1 MHMSEPTY
9 WAEAVEYLKSTDP
22 ILSEIIDENL
32 RPFLSPNGNVG
43 NTLIKSIV
51 GQQISVKAADSVWRK
66 MEGRLGKVIP
76 ENIVLSNLQD
86 LRECGLSMRK
96 SEYILD
102 FSKSWVDS
110 LRDLDWFSMD
120 DEGIRSRLLELR
132 GVGPWTVDMVMI
144 FALGQPDVLPL
155 GDIGLIRAIE
165 KTYAGGSNLR
175 VEEILDISS
184 GWSPYRTVATWYLWR
199 VVDPEPVNY

>member
-1 MHMSEPTY
+1 MSEPAY
-9 WAEAVEYLKSTDP
+9 WAKAVEYLKSTDP

-32 RPFLSPNGNVG
+32 HPFLSPNGNVG

-66 MEGRLGKVIP
+66 MEDLLGTVIP
-76 ENIVLSNLQD
+76 ENIVLYDLQD

-96 SEYILD
+96 SEYMLD
-102 FSKSWVDS
+102 FSRLWVDS
-110 LRDLDWFSMD
+110 LSDLDWFSMD
-120 DEGIRSRLLELR
+120 DEGVRSRLLEIR

-144 FALGQPDVLPL
+144 FALGQPDILPL

-165 KTYAGGSNLR
+165 KTYASGSNLG
-175 VEEILDISS
+175 VEEILDIST

-199 VVDPEPVNY
+199 VIDPEPVNY

>member
-1 MHMSEPTY
+1 MSGPPY
-9 WAEAVEYLKSTDP
+9 WAKAVEYLKSNDS
-22 ILSEIIDENL
+22 ILSRVIDENL
-32 RPFLSPNGNVG
+32 RPFLSPNGDVG

-66 MEGRLGKVIP
+66 MTGLLGTVIP
-76 ENIVLSNLQD
+76 ENIVSCDLQD
-86 LRECGLSMRK
+86 LRGCGLSMRK

-102 FSKSWVDS
+102 FSRLWVDS
-110 LRDLDWFSMD
+110 LSDLDWFSMD
-120 DEGIRSRLLELR
+120 GEDVRSRLLELR

-144 FALGQPDVLPL
+144 FALGQPDILPL

-165 KTYAGGSNLR
+165 KTYAGGSNLG
-175 VEEILDISS
+175 VEDLLDISA

>member
-1 MHMSEPTY
+1 MSEPTY
-9 WAEAVEYLKSTDP
+9 WTKAVKHLRLADP
-22 ILSEIIDENL
+22 ILSDIIDENL

-51 GQQISVKAADSVWRK
+51 GQQISVKAADSVWRQ
-66 MEGRLGKVIP
+66 MEGLLGTVVP
-76 ENIVLSNLQD
+76 ENIVLYNLQD
-86 LRECGLSMRK
+86 LRGCGLSMRK

-102 FSKSWVDS
+102 FSRLWVDS
-110 LRDLDWFSMD
+110 LSGLDWFSMD
-120 DEGIRSRLLELR
+120 GEGVRSRLLEIR

-144 FALGQPDVLPL
+144 FALGQPDILPL

-165 KTYAGGSNLR
+165 KTYAGGSNLG
-175 VEEILDISS
+175 VEEILDIST

>member
-1 MHMSEPTY
+1 MSEPAY
-9 WAEAVEYLKSTDP
+9 WAKAVEYLKSTDP

-32 RPFLSPNGNVG
+32 HPFLSPNGNVG

-66 MEGRLGKVIP
+66 MEDLLGTVIP
-76 ENIVLSNLQD
+76 ENIVLYDLQD

-96 SEYILD
+96 SEYMLD
-102 FSKSWVDS
+102 FSKLWVDS
-110 LRDLDWFSMD
+110 LSDLDWFSMD
-120 DEGIRSRLLELR
+120 DEGVRSRLLEIR

-144 FALGQPDVLPL
+144 FALGQPDILPL

-165 KTYAGGSNLR
+165 KTYARGSNLG
-175 VEEILDISS
+175 VEEILDIST

>member
-1 MHMSEPTY
+1 MSGPPY
-9 WAEAVEYLKSTDP
+9 WAKAVEYLKSNDS
-22 ILSEIIDENL
+22 ILSRVIDENL
-32 RPFLSPNGNVG
+32 RPFLSPNGDVG

-66 MEGRLGKVIP
+66 MTSLLGTVIP
-76 ENIVLSNLQD
+76 ENIVSCDLQD
-86 LRECGLSMRK
+86 LRGCGLSMRK

-102 FSKSWVDS
+102 FSRLWVDS
-110 LRDLDWFSMD
+110 LSDLDWFSMD
-120 DEGIRSRLLELR
+120 GEDVRSRLLELR

-144 FALGQPDVLPL
+144 FALGQPDILPL

-165 KTYAGGSNLR
+165 KTYAGGSNLG
-175 VEEILDISS
+175 VEDLLDISA

>member
-1 MHMSEPTY
+1 MSEPAY
-9 WAEAVEYLKSTDP
+9 WAKAVEYLKSTDP

-32 RPFLSPNGNVG
+32 HPFLSPNGNVG

-66 MEGRLGKVIP
+66 MEDLLGTVIP
-76 ENIVLSNLQD
+76 ENIVLYDLQD
-86 LRECGLSMRK
+86 LRECGLLMRK
-96 SEYILD
+96 SEYMLD
-102 FSKSWVDS
+102 FSKLWVDS
-110 LRDLDWFSMD
+110 LSDLDWFSMD
-120 DEGIRSRLLELR
+120 DEGVKSRLLEIR

-144 FALGQPDVLPL
+144 FALGQPDILPL

-165 KTYAGGSNLR
+165 KTYARGSNLG
-175 VEEILDISS
+175 VEEILDIST

-199 VVDPEPVNY
+199 VIDPEPVNY

>member
-1 MHMSEPTY
+1 MSEPAY
-9 WAEAVEYLKSTDP
+9 WAKAVEYLQSTDP

-32 RPFLSPNGNVG
+32 HPFLSPNGNVG

-66 MEGRLGKVIP
+66 MEDLLGTVIP
-76 ENIVLSNLQD
+76 ENIVLYDLQD

-96 SEYILD
+96 SEYMLD
-102 FSKSWVDS
+102 FSRLWVDS
-110 LRDLDWFSMD
+110 LSDLDWFSMD
-120 DEGIRSRLLELR
+120 DEGVRSRLLEIR

-144 FALGQPDVLPL
+144 FALGQPDILPL
-155 GDIGLIRAIE
+155 GDVGLIRAIE
-165 KTYAGGSNLR
+165 KTYARGSNLG
-175 VEEILDISS
+175 VEEILDIST

-199 VVDPEPVNY
+199 VIDPEPVNY

>member
-1 MHMSEPTY
+1 MSGPPY
-9 WAEAVEYLKSTDP
+9 WPKAVEYLKSNDS
-22 ILSEIIDENL
+22 ILSRVIDENL
-32 RPFLSPNGNVG
+32 RPFLSPNGDVG

-66 MEGRLGKVIP
+66 MTGLLGTVIP
-76 ENIVLSNLQD
+76 ENIVSCDLQD
-86 LRECGLSMRK
+86 LRGCGLSMRK

-102 FSKSWVDS
+102 FSRLWVDS
-110 LRDLDWFSMD
+110 LSDLDWFSMD
-120 DEGIRSRLLELR
+120 GEDVRSRLLELR

-144 FALGQPDVLPL
+144 FALGQPDILPL

-165 KTYAGGSNLR
+165 KTYAGGSNLG
-175 VEEILDISS
+175 VEDLLDISA

>member
-1 MHMSEPTY
+1 MSGPPY
-9 WAEAVEYLKSTDP
+9 WAKAVEYLKSNDS
-22 ILSEIIDENL
+22 ILSRVIDENL
-32 RPFLSPNGNVG
+32 RPFLSPNGDVG

-66 MEGRLGKVIP
+66 MTGLLGTVIP
-76 ENIVLSNLQD
+76 ENIVSCDLQD
-86 LRECGLSMRK
+86 LRGCGLSMRK

-102 FSKSWVDS
+102 FSRLWVDS
-110 LRDLDWFSMD
+110 LNDLDWFSMD
-120 DEGIRSRLLELR
+120 GKDVRSRLLELR

-144 FALGQPDVLPL
+144 FALGQPDILPL

-165 KTYAGGSNLR
+165 KTYAGGSNLE
-175 VEEILDISS
+175 VEDLLDISA

>member
-1 MHMSEPTY
+1 MSEPAY
-9 WAEAVEYLKSTDP
+9 WAKAVEYLKSTDP

-32 RPFLSPNGNVG
+32 HPFLSPNGNVG

-66 MEGRLGKVIP
+66 MEDLLGTVIP
-76 ENIVLSNLQD
+76 ENIVLYDLQD

-96 SEYILD
+96 SEYMLD
-102 FSKSWVDS
+102 FSRLWVDS
-110 LRDLDWFSMD
+110 LSDLDWFSMD
-120 DEGIRSRLLELR
+120 DEGVRSRLLGIR

-144 FALGQPDVLPL
+144 FALGQPDILPL

-165 KTYAGGSNLR
+165 KTYARGSNLG
-175 VEEILDISS
+175 VEEILDIST

-199 VVDPEPVNY
+199 VIDPEPVNY

>member
-1 MHMSEPTY
+1 MSGPPY
-9 WAEAVEYLKSTDP
+9 WPKAVEYLKSNDS
-22 ILSEIIDENL
+22 ILSRVIDENL
-32 RPFLSPNGNVG
+32 RPFLSPNGDVG

-66 MEGRLGKVIP
+66 MTGLLGTVIP
-76 ENIVLSNLQD
+76 ENIVSCDLQD
-86 LRECGLSMRK
+86 LRGCGLSMRK

-102 FSKSWVDS
+102 FSRLWVDS
-110 LRDLDWFSMD
+110 LNDLDWFSMD
-120 DEGIRSRLLELR
+120 GKDVRSRLLELR

-144 FALGQPDVLPL
+144 FALGQPDILPL

-165 KTYAGGSNLR
+165 KTYAGGSNLE
-175 VEEILDISS
+175 VEDLLDISA

>member
-1 MHMSEPTY
+1 MSEPAY
-9 WAEAVEYLKSTDP
+9 WAKAVEYLKSTDP

-32 RPFLSPNGNVG
+32 HPFLSPNGNVG

-51 GQQISVKAADSVWRK
+51 GQQISVRAADSVWRK
-66 MEGRLGKVIP
+66 MEDLLGTVIP
-76 ENIVLSNLQD
+76 ENIVLYDLQD

-96 SEYILD
+96 SEYMLD
-102 FSKSWVDS
+102 FSRLWVDS
-110 LRDLDWFSMD
+110 LSDIDWFSMD
-120 DEGIRSRLLELR
+120 DESVRSRLLEIR

-144 FALGQPDVLPL
+144 FALGQPDILPL

-165 KTYAGGSNLR
+165 KTYARGSNLG
-175 VEEILDISS
+175 VEEILDIST

-199 VVDPEPVNY
+199 VIDPEPVNY

>member
-1 MHMSEPTY
+1 MSEPTY
-9 WAEAVEYLKSTDP
+9 WTKAVKHLRLADP
-22 ILSEIIDENL
+22 ILSDIIDENL

-51 GQQISVKAADSVWRK
+51 GQQISVKAADSVWRQ
-66 MEGRLGKVIP
+66 MEGLLGTVVP
-76 ENIVLSNLQD
+76 ENIVLYNLQD
-86 LRECGLSMRK
+86 LRGCGLSMRK

-102 FSKSWVDS
+102 FSRLWVDS
-110 LRDLDWFSMD
+110 LSDLDWFSMD
-120 DEGIRSRLLELR
+120 GDGVRSRLLEIR

-144 FALGQPDVLPL
+144 FALGQPDILPL

-165 KTYAGGSNLR
+165 KTYAGGSNLG
-175 VEEILDISS
+175 VDEILDIST

>member
-1 MHMSEPTY
+1 MSEPAY
-9 WAEAVEYLKSTDP
+9 WAKAVEYLKSNDS
-22 ILSEIIDENL
+22 ILSDIIDENL
-32 RPFLSPNGNVG
+32 HPFLSPNGNVG

-66 MEGRLGKVIP
+66 MEDLLGTVIP
-76 ENIVLSNLQD
+76 ENIVLYDLQD

-96 SEYILD
+96 SEYMLD
-102 FSKSWVDS
+102 FSRLWVDS
-110 LRDLDWFSMD
+110 LSDLDWFSMD
-120 DEGIRSRLLELR
+120 DEGVRSRLLGIR

-144 FALGQPDVLPL
+144 FALGQPDILPL

-165 KTYAGGSNLR
+165 KTYARGSNLG
-175 VEEILDISS
+175 VEEILDIST

-199 VVDPEPVNY
+199 VIDPEPVNY

>member
-1 MHMSEPTY
+1 MAEPPY
-9 WAEAVEYLKSTDP
+9 WAKAVEHLKSADP
-22 ILSEIIDENL
+22 ILSGIIDENL

-66 MEGRLGKVIP
+66 MSGLLGAVIP
-76 ENIVLSNLQD
+76 ENIVLYDFQD

-102 FSKSWVDS
+102 FSRLWVDS
-110 LRDLDWFSMD
+110 LSDFDWFSMD
-120 DEGIRSRLLELR
+120 GANVRSRLLELR

-144 FALGQPDVLPL
+144 FALGQPDILPL

-165 KTYAGGSNLR
+165 KTYAGGSNLG

>member
-1 MHMSEPTY
+1 MAEPPY
-9 WAEAVEYLKSTDP
+9 WAKAVEHLKSADP
-22 ILSEIIDENL
+22 ILSDIIDENL
-32 RPFLSPNGNVG
+32 RPFLSSNGNVG

-66 MEGRLGKVIP
+66 MSGLLGAVIP
-76 ENIVLSNLQD
+76 ENIVLYDFQD

-102 FSKSWVDS
+102 FSRLWVDS
-110 LRDLDWFSMD
+110 LSDLDWFSMD
-120 DEGIRSRLLELR
+120 GANVRSRLLELR

-144 FALGQPDVLPL
+144 FALGQPDILPL

-165 KTYAGGSNLR
+165 KTYAGGSNLG
-175 VEEILDISS
+175 VEEILDIST

>member
-1 MHMSEPTY
+1 MSGPPY
-9 WAEAVEYLKSTDP
+9 WAKAVEYLKSNDS
-22 ILSEIIDENL
+22 ILSRVIDENL
-32 RPFLSPNGNVG
+32 RPFLSPNGDVG

-66 MEGRLGKVIP
+66 MTGLLGTVIP
-76 ENIVLSNLQD
+76 ENIVSCDLQD
-86 LRECGLSMRK
+86 LRGCGLSMRK

-102 FSKSWVDS
+102 FSRLWVDS
-110 LRDLDWFSMD
+110 LSNLDWFSMD
-120 DEGIRSRLLELR
+120 GEDVRSRLLELR

-144 FALGQPDVLPL
+144 FALGQPDILPL

-165 KTYAGGSNLR
+165 KTYAGGSNLG
-175 VEEILDISS
+175 VEDLLDISA

>member
-1 MHMSEPTY
+1 MSEPSY
-9 WAEAVEYLKSTDP
+9 WAKAVEYLKSTDP

-32 RPFLSPNGNVG
+32 HPFLSPNGNVG

-66 MEGRLGKVIP
+66 MEDLLGTVIP
-76 ENIVLSNLQD
+76 ENIVLYDLQD

-96 SEYILD
+96 SEYMLD
-102 FSKSWVDS
+102 FSRLWVDS
-110 LRDLDWFSMD
+110 LSDLDWFSMD
-120 DEGIRSRLLELR
+120 DEGVRSRLLEIR

-144 FALGQPDVLPL
+144 FALGQPDILPL

-165 KTYAGGSNLR
+165 KTYARGSNLG
-175 VEEILDISS
+175 VEEILDIST

-199 VVDPEPVNY
+199 VIDPEPVNY

>member
-1 MHMSEPTY
+1 MSEPAY
-9 WAEAVEYLKSTDP
+9 WAKAVEYLKSNDP

-32 RPFLSPNGNVG
+32 HPFLSPNGNVG

-66 MEGRLGKVIP
+66 MEDLLGTVIP
-76 ENIVLSNLQD
+76 ENIVLYDLQD

-96 SEYILD
+96 SEYMLD
-102 FSKSWVDS
+102 FSRLWVDS
-110 LRDLDWFSMD
+110 LSDLDWFSMD
-120 DEGIRSRLLELR
+120 DEGVRSRLLEIR

-144 FALGQPDVLPL
+144 FALGQPDILPL

-165 KTYAGGSNLR
+165 KTYARGSNLG
-175 VEEILDISS
+175 VEEILDIST

-199 VVDPEPVNY
+199 VIDPEPVNY

>member
-1 MHMSEPTY
+1 MAEPPY
-9 WAEAVEYLKSTDP
+9 WAKAVEHLKSADP
-22 ILSEIIDENL
+22 MLSDIIDENL

-66 MEGRLGKVIP
+66 MSGLLGAVIP
-76 ENIVLSNLQD
+76 ENIVLYDFQD

-102 FSKSWVDS
+102 FSRLWVDS
-110 LRDLDWFSMD
+110 LSDLDWFSMD
-120 DEGIRSRLLELR
+120 GANVRSRLLELR

-144 FALGQPDVLPL
+144 FALGQPDILPL

-165 KTYAGGSNLR
+165 KTYAGGSNLG

-184 GWSPYRTVATWYLWR
+184 GWSTYRTLAQWYLWR

>member
-1 MHMSEPTY
+1 MSEPAY
-9 WAEAVEYLKSTDP
+9 WAKAVEYLKSTDP

-32 RPFLSPNGNVG
+32 HPFLSRNGNVG

-66 MEGRLGKVIP
+66 MEDLLGTVIP
-76 ENIVLSNLQD
+76 ENIVSYDLQD

-96 SEYILD
+96 SEYMLD
-102 FSKSWVDS
+102 FSRLWVDS
-110 LRDLDWFSMD
+110 LSDLDWFSMD
-120 DEGIRSRLLELR
+120 DEGVRSRLLGIR

-144 FALGQPDVLPL
+144 FALGQPDILPL

-165 KTYAGGSNLR
+165 KTYARGSNLG
-175 VEEILDISS
+175 VEEILDIST

-199 VVDPEPVNY
+199 VIDPEPVNY

>member
-1 MHMSEPTY
+1 MSGPPY
-9 WAEAVEYLKSTDP
+9 WPKAVEHLKSNDS
-22 ILSEIIDENL
+22 ILSRVIDENL
-32 RPFLSPNGNVG
+32 RPFLSPNGDVG

-66 MEGRLGKVIP
+66 MTGLLGTVIP
-76 ENIVLSNLQD
+76 ENIVSCDLQD
-86 LRECGLSMRK
+86 LRGCGLSMRK

-102 FSKSWVDS
+102 FSRLWVDS
-110 LRDLDWFSMD
+110 LNDLDWFSMD
-120 DEGIRSRLLELR
+120 GKDVRSRLLELR

-144 FALGQPDVLPL
+144 FALGQPDILPL

-165 KTYAGGSNLR
+165 KTYAGGSNLE
-175 VEEILDISS
+175 VEDLLDISA

>member
-1 MHMSEPTY
+1 MSEPTY
-9 WAEAVEYLKSTDP
+9 WTKAVKHLRLADP
-22 ILSEIIDENL
+22 ILSGVIDENL

-51 GQQISVKAADSVWRK
+51 GQQISVKAADSVWRQ
-66 MEGRLGKVIP
+66 MEGLLGTVVP
-76 ENIVLSNLQD
+76 EKIVLYNLQD
-86 LRECGLSMRK
+86 LRGCGLSMRK

-102 FSKSWVDS
+102 FSRLWVDS
-110 LRDLDWFSMD
+110 LIDLDWFSMD
-120 DEGIRSRLLELR
+120 GDEVRSRLLEIR

-144 FALGQPDVLPL
+144 FALGQPDILPL

-165 KTYAGGSNLR
+165 KTYAGGSNLGI
-175 VEEILDISS
+175 EEILDIST

>member
-1 MHMSEPTY
+1 MSEPAY
-9 WAEAVEYLKSTDP
+9 WAKAVEYLKSTDP

-32 RPFLSPNGNVG
+32 HPFLSPNGNVG

-66 MEGRLGKVIP
+66 MEDLLGTVIP
-76 ENIVLSNLQD
+76 ENIVLYDLQD

-96 SEYILD
+96 SEYMLD
-102 FSKSWVDS
+102 FSRLWVDS
-110 LRDLDWFSMD
+110 LSDLDWFSMD
-120 DEGIRSRLLELR
+120 DEGVRSRLLEIR

-144 FALGQPDVLPL
+144 FALGQPDILPL

-165 KTYAGGSNLR
+165 KTYARGSNLG
-175 VEEILDISS
+175 VEEILDIST

-199 VVDPEPVNY
+199 VIDPEPVNY

>member
-1 MHMSEPTY
+1 MAGEH
-9 WAEAVEYLKSTDP
+9 LKSADP
-22 ILSEIIDENL
+22 ILSGIIDENL

-66 MEGRLGKVIP
+66 MSGLLGAVIP
-76 ENIVLSNLQD
+76 ENIVLYDFQD

-102 FSKSWVDS
+102 FSRLWVDS
-110 LRDLDWFSMD
+110 LSDLDWFSMD
-120 DEGIRSRLLELR
+120 GANVRSRLLELR

-144 FALGQPDVLPL
+144 FALGQPDILPL

-165 KTYAGGSNLR
+165 RTYAGGSNLG
-175 VEEILDISS
+175 VEEILDIST

>member
-1 MHMSEPTY
+1 MSGPPY
-9 WAEAVEYLKSTDP
+9 WAKAVEYLKSNDS
-22 ILSEIIDENL
+22 ILSRVIDENL
-32 RPFLSPNGNVG
+32 RPFLSPNGDVG

-51 GQQISVKAADSVWRK
+51 GQQISVKAADSVWSK
-66 MEGRLGKVIP
+66 MTGLLGTVIP
-76 ENIVLSNLQD
+76 ENIVSCDLQD
-86 LRECGLSMRK
+86 LRGCGLSMRK

-102 FSKSWVDS
+102 FSRLWVDS
-110 LRDLDWFSMD
+110 LSDLDWFSMD
-120 DEGIRSRLLELR
+120 GEDVRSRLLELR

-144 FALGQPDVLPL
+144 FALGQPDILPL

-165 KTYAGGSNLR
+165 KTYAGGSNLG
-175 VEEILDISS
+175 VEDLLDISA

>member
-1 MHMSEPTY
+1 MSGPPY
-9 WAEAVEYLKSTDP
+9 WAKAVEYLKSNDS
-22 ILSEIIDENL
+22 ILSRVIDENL
-32 RPFLSPNGNVG
+32 RPFLSPNGDVG

-66 MEGRLGKVIP
+66 MTGLLGTVIP
-76 ENIVLSNLQD
+76 ENIVSCDLQD
-86 LRECGLSMRK
+86 LRGCGLSMRK

-102 FSKSWVDS
+102 FSRLWVDS
-110 LRDLDWFSMD
+110 LSDLDWFSMD
-120 DEGIRSRLLELR
+120 GEDVRSRLLELR

-144 FALGQPDVLPL
+144 FALGQPDILPL

-165 KTYAGGSNLR
+165 KTYAGGTNLG
-175 VEEILDISS
+175 VEDLLDISA

>member
-1 MHMSEPTY
+1 MSEPTY
-9 WAEAVEYLKSTDP
+9 WTKAVKHLRSADP
-22 ILSEIIDENL
+22 ILSGIIDENL

-51 GQQISVKAADSVWRK
+51 GQQISVKAADSVWRQ
-66 MEGRLGKVIP
+66 MEGLLGTVVP
-76 ENIVLSNLQD
+76 ENIVLYNLQD
-86 LRECGLSMRK
+86 LRGCGLSMRK

-102 FSKSWVDS
+102 FSRLWVDS
-110 LRDLDWFSMD
+110 LSDLDWFSMD
-120 DEGIRSRLLELR
+120 GDGVRSRLLEIR

-144 FALGQPDVLPL
+144 FALGQPDILPL

-165 KTYAGGSNLR
+165 KTYAGGSNLG
-175 VEEILDISS
+175 VEEILDIST

>member
-1 MHMSEPTY
+1 MSEPTY
-9 WAEAVEYLKSTDP
+9 WTKAVKHLRLADP
-22 ILSEIIDENL
+22 ILSDIIDENL

-51 GQQISVKAADSVWRK
+51 GQQISVKAADSVWRR
-66 MEGRLGKVIP
+66 MEGLLGTVVP
-76 ENIVLSNLQD
+76 ENIVLYDLQD
-86 LRECGLSMRK
+86 LRGCGLSMRK

-102 FSKSWVDS
+102 FSRLWVDS
-110 LRDLDWFSMD
+110 LIDLDWFSMD
-120 DEGIRSRLLELR
+120 GDEVRSRLLEIR

-144 FALGQPDVLPL
+144 FALGQPDILPL

-165 KTYAGGSNLR
+165 KTYAGGSNLGI
-175 VEEILDISS
+175 EEILDIST

>member
-1 MHMSEPTY
+1 MSEPAY
-9 WAEAVEYLKSTDP
+9 WAKAVEYLQSTDP

-32 RPFLSPNGNVG
+32 HPFLSPNGNVG

-66 MEGRLGKVIP
+66 MEDLLGTVIP
-76 ENIVLSNLQD
+76 ENIVLYDLQD

-96 SEYILD
+96 SEYMLD
-102 FSKSWVDS
+102 FSRLWVDS
-110 LRDLDWFSMD
+110 LSDLDWFSMD
-120 DEGIRSRLLELR
+120 DEGVRSRLLEIR

-144 FALGQPDVLPL
+144 FALGQPDILPL

-165 KTYAGGSNLR
+165 KTYARGSNLG
-175 VEEILDISS
+175 VEEILDIST

-199 VVDPEPVNY
+199 VIDPEPVNY

>member
-1 MHMSEPTY
+1 MSEPDY
-9 WAEAVEYLKSTDP
+9 WMEAVDHLRSNDP
-22 ILSEIIDENL
+22 ILAKVIDENL

-51 GQQISVKAADSVWRK
+51 GQQISVKAAESVWRK
-66 MEGRLGKVIP
+66 MEGLLGTVTP
-76 ENIVLSNLQD
+76 GNIVLCDIRD
-86 LRECGLSMRK
+86 LRGCGLSMRK

-102 FSKSWVDS
+102 FSKLWVDC
-110 LRDLDWFSMD
+110 LRDINWFSMD
-120 DEGIRSRLLELR
+120 ARGVRGRLLEIR

-144 FALGQPDVLPL
+144 FALGQPDILPL

-165 KTYAGGSNLR
+165 RTYAGGSNLDIG
-175 VEEILDISS
+175 EILDIST

>member
-1 MHMSEPTY
+1 MSGPPY
-9 WAEAVEYLKSTDP
+9 WAKAVEYLKSNDS
-22 ILSEIIDENL
+22 ILSRVIDENL
-32 RPFLSPNGNVG
+32 RPFLSPNGDVG

-66 MEGRLGKVIP
+66 MTGLLGTVIP
-76 ENIVLSNLQD
+76 ENIVSCDLQD
-86 LRECGLSMRK
+86 LRGCGLSMRK

-102 FSKSWVDS
+102 FSRLWVDS
-110 LRDLDWFSMD
+110 LSDLDWFSMD
-120 DEGIRSRLLELR
+120 GEDVRSRLLELR

-144 FALGQPDVLPL
+144 FALGQPDILPL

-165 KTYAGGSNLR
+165 KTYAGGSNIG
-175 VEEILDISS
+175 VEDLLDISA

>member
-1 MHMSEPTY
+1 MSEPIY
-9 WAEAVEYLKSTDP
+9 WTKAVKHLKSTDP
-22 ILSEIIDENL
+22 ILSDIIDENL

-51 GQQISVKAADSVWRK
+51 GQQISVKAADSVWRQ
-66 MEGRLGKVIP
+66 MEGLLGTVVP
-76 ENIVLSNLQD
+76 ENIVLYDVQD
-86 LRECGLSMRK
+86 LRGCGLSMRK

-102 FSKSWVDS
+102 FSRLWVDS
-110 LRDLDWFSMD
+110 LIDLDWFSMD
-120 DEGIRSRLLELR
+120 GGGVRSRLLEIR

-144 FALGQPDVLPL
+144 FALGQPDILPL

-165 KTYAGGSNLR
+165 KTYAGGSNLE
-175 VEEILDISS
+175 VEEILDISAS
-184 GWSPYRTVATWYLWR
+184 WSPYRTVATWYLWR

>member
-1 MHMSEPTY
+1 MSEPAY
-9 WAEAVEYLKSTDP
+9 WTKAVKHLRSVDP
-22 ILSEIIDENL
+22 ILSHVIDENL

-51 GQQISVKAADSVWRK
+51 GQQISVKAADSVWRQ
-66 MEGRLGKVIP
+66 MEKLLGTVVP
-76 ENIVLSNLQD
+76 GNIISCGLHD
-86 LRECGLSMRK
+86 LRGCGLSMRK

-102 FSKSWVDS
+102 FSRLWVDS
-110 LRDLDWFSMD
+110 LRELDWFSMD
-120 DEGIRSRLLELR
+120 EDSVRSILLEIR

-144 FALGQPDVLPL
+144 FALGQPDILPL

-165 KTYAGGSNLR
+165 KTYSEGSKLA
-175 VEEILDISS
+175 VEEIIDISTN
-184 GWSPYRTVATWYLWR
+184 WIPYRTVATWYLWR

>member
-1 MHMSEPTY
+1 MSEPPY
-9 WAEAVEYLKSTDP
+9 WTKAVKHLRLADP
-22 ILSEIIDENL
+22 ILCGIIDENL

-51 GQQISVKAADSVWRK
+51 GQQISVKAADSVWRQ
-66 MEGRLGKVIP
+66 MEGLLGTVVP
-76 ENIVLSNLQD
+76 ENIVLYNLQD
-86 LRECGLSMRK
+86 LRGCGLSMRK

-102 FSKSWVDS
+102 FSRLWVDS
-110 LRDLDWFSMD
+110 LSDLDWFSMD
-120 DEGIRSRLLELR
+120 GDGVRSRLLEIR

-144 FALGQPDVLPL
+144 FALGQPNILPL

-165 KTYAGGSNLR
+165 KTYAGGSNLG
-175 VEEILDISS
+175 VEEILDIST

>member
-1 MHMSEPTY
+1 MSEPTY
-9 WAEAVEYLKSTDP
+9 WTKAVKHLRLADP
-22 ILSEIIDENL
+22 ILSDIIDENL

-51 GQQISVKAADSVWRK
+51 GQQISVKAADSVWRQ
-66 MEGRLGKVIP
+66 MEGLLGTVVP
-76 ENIVLSNLQD
+76 ENIVLYNLQD
-86 LRECGLSMRK
+86 LRGCGLSMRK

-102 FSKSWVDS
+102 FSRLWVDS
-110 LRDLDWFSMD
+110 LSDLDWFSMD
-120 DEGIRSRLLELR
+120 SDGVRSRLLEIR

-144 FALGQPDVLPL
+144 FALGQPDILPL

-165 KTYAGGSNLR
+165 KTYAGGSNLG
-175 VEEILDISS
+175 VDEILDIST

>member
-1 MHMSEPTY
+1 MAEPPY
-9 WAEAVEYLKSTDP
+9 WAKAVEHLKSADP
-22 ILSEIIDENL
+22 ILSGIIDENL

-66 MEGRLGKVIP
+66 MSGLLGAVIP
-76 ENIVLSNLQD
+76 ENIVLYDLQD

-96 SEYILD
+96 SEYMLD
-102 FSKSWVDS
+102 FSRLWVDS
-110 LRDLDWFSMD
+110 LSDLDWFSMD
-120 DEGIRSRLLELR
+120 DEDVRSRLLEIR
-132 GVGPWTVDMVMI
+132 GVGAWTVDMVMI
-144 FALGQPDVLPL
+144 FALGQPDILPL

-165 KTYAGGSNLR
+165 KTYARGSNLG
-175 VEEILDISS
+175 VEEILDIST

-199 VVDPEPVNY
+199 VIDPEPVNY